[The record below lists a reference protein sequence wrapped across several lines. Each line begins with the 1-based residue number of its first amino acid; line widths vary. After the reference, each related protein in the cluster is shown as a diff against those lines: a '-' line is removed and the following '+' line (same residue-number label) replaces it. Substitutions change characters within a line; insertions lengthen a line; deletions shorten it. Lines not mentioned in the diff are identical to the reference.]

1 MRSSLRARASAW
13 QVVRRRLSCLIAVV
27 GLAGSVSI
35 VAASASAGAA
45 TTYVI
50 PHVTCSGTGCNGQ
63 DPYATGCASGAYE
76 ITSAGRYLTD
86 PYGDTNG
93 SIIHLFWS
101 PRCQTNWAV
110 VTQPQ
115 SCSDSEGTAVWA
127 NVQNRTTGQWVD
139 YVYQAKTAPT
149 YVWGNMVYSPGPA
162 WAYGDID
169 CNGPFDFR
177 GYSGI
182 A

>member
-1 MRSSLRARASAW
+1 MRSSPRMRVGAW
-13 QVVRRRLSCLIAVV
+13 QVVRHRLSCLIAVV
-27 GLAGSVSI
+27 GLVGAVSVVSL
-35 VAASASAGAA
+35 VATPASAGA
-45 TTYVI
+45 
-50 PHVTCSGTGCNGQ
+50 VTCSGNSCNGK

-76 ITSAGRYLTD
+76 ITSAGRYLLD
-86 PYGDTNG
+86 PYGHTDG

-101 PRCQTNWAV
+101 PRCQTNWPV

-115 SCSDSEGTAVWA
+115 SCSDSEGTRVEA
-127 NVQNRTTGQWVD
+127 NVQNRTTGQWVN
-139 YVYQAKTAPT
+139 YTVQALTAST

-169 CNGPFDFR
+169 CNAAFDHQ

>member
-1 MRSSLRARASAW
+1 MRSSLPAGVGAW
-13 QVVRRRLSCLIAVV
+13 QVVRHRLSRLIAIIGLV
-27 GLAGSVSI
+27 GAMAVMTI
-35 VAASASAGAA
+35 VAAPAPAGAA
-45 TTYVI
+45 
-50 PHVTCSGTGCNGQ
+50 PTCSGNGCNGK

-86 PYGDTNG
+86 PYGHTNG

-101 PRCQTNWAV
+101 PSCQTNWPV

-115 SCSDSEGTAVWA
+115 SCTDSEGTAVWA
-127 NVQNRTTGQWVD
+127 NVQNRTTGQWVN

-169 CNGPFDFR
+169 CNAAFDWR
-177 GYSGI
+177 GYSGV